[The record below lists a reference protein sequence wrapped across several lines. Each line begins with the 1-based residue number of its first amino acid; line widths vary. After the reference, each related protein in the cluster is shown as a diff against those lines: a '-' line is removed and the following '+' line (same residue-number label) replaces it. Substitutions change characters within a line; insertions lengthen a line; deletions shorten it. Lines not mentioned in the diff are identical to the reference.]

1 MAPNFQ
7 SSFIP
12 KEPITEQVFK
22 TKKAGM
28 LGVLIV
34 SIFIA
39 SIVISVALY
48 VYKGIIKGDIQS
60 LQSELAQAEK
70 NIDKKT
76 INEMSQFSKK
86 LSLVKSVVLKHKV
99 LSNFLG
105 TLSSS
110 TVASVRFSD
119 FNYSSEEG
127 KLAVTLRGK
136 AGSYANIAQQE
147 KIFSGDKYF
156 KSVTFSNLAL
166 VEGGLVSFDLA
177 ILVDPQIS
185 IYTP

>member
-12 KEPITEQVFK
+12 KEPITEEVFK

-28 LGVLIV
+28 LGVLVV
-34 SIFIA
+34 SVFIA

-48 VYKGIIKGDIQS
+48 VYRGIIKSDIQS

-86 LSLVKSVVLKHKV
+86 LSLVKSIVLKHRV

-110 TVASVRFSD
+110 TVSSIQFMD
-119 FNYSSEEG
+119 FNYSGEEG
-127 KLAVTLRGK
+127 KLLATLRGK

-147 KIFSGDKYF
+147 KVFSGDKYF
-156 KSVTFSNLAL
+156 KSVVFSNLAL
-166 VEGGLVSFDLA
+166 VEGGMVSFDLN
-177 ILVDPQIS
+177 ILADPQIS
-185 IYTP
+185 IYKP